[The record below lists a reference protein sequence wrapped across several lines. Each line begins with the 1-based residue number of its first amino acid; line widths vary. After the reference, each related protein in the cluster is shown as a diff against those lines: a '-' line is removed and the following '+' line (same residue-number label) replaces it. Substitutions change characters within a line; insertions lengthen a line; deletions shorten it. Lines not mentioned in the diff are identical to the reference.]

1 MDREAEL
8 FAGAGPSD
16 GPSGGPS
23 DGQLAWAGC
32 GTPDSWTGRQRVSG
46 GITGRGEVNHQP
58 RTRRIDRM
66 EINVYIFICSFIA

>member
-8 FAGAGPSD
+8 FAGAGPSE
-16 GPSGGPS
+16 GPSGGPSEGPS

-46 GITGRGEVNHQP
+46 GITGRGEERSTINHE
-58 RTRRIDRM
+58 REELT
-66 EINVYIFICSFIA
+66 E

>member
-16 GPSGGPS
+16 GPSGGPSGGPS

-46 GITGRGEVNHQP
+46 GNNGERRGEVNHQP

-66 EINVYIFICSFIA
+66 EINLY